1 MISFSCRNILKL
13 SSVAG
18 LRGRELPQ
26 GGIIQCGLKLSGN
39 EGGGSGGGGSGGGRH
54 AYGIV
59 VVFAGMAHRSS
70 IFEDKEG
77 DTRSVLGGARS
88 DRF

>member
-39 EGGGSGGGGSGGGRH
+39 EGGGSGGGRH